1 MPGYRL
7 LIANQTGEPRESRFA
22 SDGRAEDWAR
32 RQLVAMGYD
41 AESIVFGEWE
51 ASAGDGQRE
60 RKWVWASAEDASE
73 DAGGRKSIAS
83 MELEF

>member
-7 LIANQTGEPRESRFA
+7 FIANQSGEPRESRFA
-22 SDGRAEDWAR
+22 SDGRAEEWAR
-32 RQLVAMGYD
+32 CQLSGAGYD
-41 AESIVFGEWE
+41 AGSLVFGEW
-51 ASAGDGQRE
+51 QRD

-73 DAGGRKSIAS
+73 DASGERSIAS

>member
-7 LIANQTGEPRESRFA
+7 LIADQTGEPRQNRFA
-22 SDGRAEDWAR
+22 SNGRAEDWAR
-32 RQLVAMGYD
+32 RQLAAMGYD
-41 AESIVFGEWE
+41 ARSIVFGEWE

-73 DAGGRKSIAS
+73 DAGGHKSIAS
-83 MELEF
+83 LELEF